1 MTVRRCE
8 GATVRRCGGARV
20 RWCGGATVRSII
32 ALAILAVTV
41 LPVWAHHSFS
51 AEFDINKPIKLSG
64 TITEVRWSNPHSW
77 IYIDVKSPEGK
88 VENWA
93 VEAGS
98 ANALIRR
105 GLRQTDFPAGVEVVV
120 EGYQAKNGSLKA
132 NGSTVTFADG
142 RNFFL
147 GASDTGAPPTR

>member
-1 MTVRRCE
+1 MTF
-8 GATVRRCGGARV
+8 RV
-20 RWCGGATVRSII
+20 SLTA
-32 ALAILAVTV
+32 AVVGLLLTAV
-41 LPVWAHHSFS
+41 AASAHHSFA
-51 AEFDINKPIKLSG
+51 AEFDVNKPVKLRG
-64 TITEVRWSNPHSW
+64 TLTKMDWINPHGW
-77 IYIDVKSPEGK
+77 IYIDVKQPDGK
-88 VENWA
+88 VVNWA

-120 EGYQAKNGSLKA
+120 EGYQAKNGTQKA

-147 GASDTGAPPTR
+147 GASDTGAPPAK